1 MEKLDVEIEVLKC
14 KIQEENL
21 QEDFKEKLEEKLNN
35 ACNTKDYITMEDIK
49 KKKILTRPYFCQKA
63 AAAFACFIMFSSC
76 AFAGGV
82 GDWIKEMFSNVDQ
95 NLEVAYENGDVK
107 EIETEYQ
114 TYDGVSVKVDYISLK
129 DNELYMVFNVKTEE
143 VFDHI
148 YINDFIIKDN
158 YDNVVFENLEK
169 SELDDFECKIKEKKE
184 TKNNSLI
191 FVTVSKRENNFD
203 KYNTLKIEIDN
214 VSVRNSEKVK
224 NYFEKWEFNVEV

>member
-129 DNELYMVFNVKTEE
+129 DNELYLVFNVKTEE
-143 VFDHI
+143 EYKKVS
-148 YINDFIIKDN
+148 INKFVIENDEKVELFNADSDESNECNIK
-158 YDNVVFENLEK
+158 
-169 SELDDFECKIKEKKE
+169 
-184 TKNNSLI
+184 TKAMDTTNKLI
-191 FVTVSKRENNFD
+191 FLTIYNSNFD
-203 KYNTLKIEIDN
+203 YIETMNTLNIKISSIGMVNKNDTKDVIGN
-214 VSVRNSEKVK
+214 WNFKV
-224 NYFEKWEFNVEV
+224 EL

>member
-35 ACNTKDYITMEDIK
+35 VCNTKDYITMEDIK
-49 KKKILTRPYFCQKA
+49 KKKILTRPYFYQKA

-143 VFDHI
+143 EYSRI
-148 YINDFIIKDN
+148 SI
-158 YDNVVFENLEK
+158 
-169 SELDDFECKIKEKKE
+169 SELVIEDEQGKVLFNTAGKKPDQGN
-184 TKNNSLI
+184 TKTKTINKKNKLI
-191 FVTVSKRENNFD
+191 FLTISENYEDFKSVNMFNIKITNIKISYGSTINEVNGNWNF
-203 KYNTLKIEIDN
+203 EI
-214 VSVRNSEKVK
+214 KL
-224 NYFEKWEFNVEV
+224 

>member
-14 KIQEENL
+14 KIQEESL
-21 QEDFKEKLEEKLNN
+21 QEDFKKKLEEKLNN
-35 ACNTKDYITMEDIK
+35 ACNTKDYITMKDIK

-95 NLEVAYENGDVK
+95 NLEIAYENGDVK

-129 DNELYMVFNVKTEE
+129 DNELYLVFNVKTEE
-143 VFDHI
+143 EFDRL
-148 YINDFIIKDN
+148 Y
-158 YDNVVFENLEK
+158 LEK
-169 SELDDFECKIKEKKE
+169 IVIEDENGNTIFNSIESTNEVKCSKKEKRIDI
-184 TKNNSLI
+184 NNSSI
-191 FVTVSKRENNFD
+191 FYTILNNETFE
-203 KYNTLKIEIDN
+203 TLKSINIKIEEIELVKKD
-214 VSVRNSEKVK
+214 SADK
-224 NYFEKWEFNVEV
+224 NYGDWMFEINL